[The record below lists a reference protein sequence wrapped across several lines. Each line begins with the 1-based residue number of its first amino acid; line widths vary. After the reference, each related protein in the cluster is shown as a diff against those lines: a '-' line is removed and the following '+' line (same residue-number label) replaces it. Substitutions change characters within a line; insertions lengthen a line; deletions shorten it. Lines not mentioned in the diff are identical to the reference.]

1 MPEFRDIKEGFEKV
15 FSDKQWPWKVLLGGF
30 LLINP
35 FLLALAPTY
44 FAGLGDPTLQVA
56 WVHEIFPFILG
67 FNVLSFWFP
76 LGFTYE
82 VLRRARSGQSRQL
95 PDWSL
100 RVLPRYAYEGSVKL
114 IISIFTL
121 IIPVGIWMGF
131 CTLIFCL
138 GLGLP
143 TAMLSLFLPVIMLFV
158 IPFCGVACCR
168 WLDGSSIMNCALNYG
183 ANWVIFRSRW
193 KDFLLASF
201 ILTGINTVTTGL
213 FYTIPFAA
221 VFGLCLVD
229 TWFGPIYADAV
240 KEEVPSVSTGR
251 EARPE
256 ADSTSPSEALS
267 S

>member
-1 MPEFRDIKEGFEKV
+1 LHPHFLPGIGAADGDAQSLPPGNHAFRD
-15 FSDKQWPWKVLLGGF
+15 PLLRSR
-30 LLINP
+30 LLP
-35 FLLALAPTY
+35 LAGRELDHELRPELRCQ
-44 FAGLGDPTLQVA
+44 LGD
-56 WVHEIFPFILG
+56 
-67 FNVLSFWFP
+67 
-76 LGFTYE
+76 
-82 VLRRARSGQSRQL
+82 
-95 PDWSL
+95 
-100 RVLPRYAYEGSVKL
+100 
-114 IISIFTL
+114 
-121 IIPVGIWMGF
+121 
-131 CTLIFCL
+131 
-138 GLGLP
+138 
-143 TAMLSLFLPVIMLFV
+143 
-158 IPFCGVACCR
+158 
-168 WLDGSSIMNCALNYG
+168 
-183 ANWVIFRSRW
+183 FRSRW